1 MFVATLWILHFI
13 SPVFGY
19 TLFFTLGHKEG
30 WYMKHLVGGWSI
42 FEHLFVLQFYLIIFP
57 KKHHF
62 LLKKK
67 KKQLIDKLSLFM
79 LSLGDTLLKKNE
91 QMILSLQRKEATE
104 NGTIIKIQ
112 DFKGK

>member
-67 KKQLIDKLSLFM
+67 KTADRQAIIVHVVSGGYLAE
-79 LSLGDTLLKKNE
+79 KK
-91 QMILSLQRKEATE
+91 
-104 NGTIIKIQ
+104 
-112 DFKGK
+112 